1 MSSHLPPPAGAL
13 MITRRRV
20 LLAGATL
27 VAGGLLSTSLP
38 AFALP
43 VPAAGLADFMQISR
57 LLVNHQLSETVGQR
71 MLALLNAEQPEL
83 QSALAQLLNIAQQR
97 NATLVEEFF
106 ADIPAGKL
114 QDLAHR
120 IIFGWYTGSLEP
132 GRGAKTF
139 AYEQA
144 LTWHTTLDVI
154 AVPSYGLS
162 GPNNWTRTNT
172 PVLPLPAF

>member
-1 MSSHLPPPAGAL
+1 ML
-13 MITRRRV
+13 TRRRV

-27 VAGGLLSTSLP
+27 AAGGLLSASLP

-43 VPAAGLADFMQISR
+43 APAASLATFMQISR
-57 LLVNHQLSETVGQR
+57 LLVNHQLSDTVGQR

-83 QSALAQLLNIAQQR
+83 QAALGQLLSIAQRR
-97 NATLVEEFF
+97 NATQVEDFF
-106 ADIPAGKL
+106 SDIPAGKL
-114 QDLAHR
+114 QDLAYR

-132 GRGAKTF
+132 GRAAKTF

-172 PVLPLPAF
+172 PVLPLPTF